1 MAPIKVYPPDK
12 LPERGVTDLQ
22 FSVWS
27 QELEIYIKQDA
38 RLSVFLPGKPY
49 ATWEAYEVNPDR
61 IAEPA
66 GNDEEAHLAVRQ
78 TELLTF
84 LSLVAKA
91 CDINHYNVIM
101 RHSTS
106 LEWIY
111 TRLREDYDI
120 QQKGIHFFSIFD
132 LRFQPGTSA
141 VAFYNQYRNQVTANL
156 KKQGDTIIWQNNTI
170 LEADERCSPTFE
182 DMILANVLG
191 LIDPRLPG
199 HVRDHYHHLIGKTK
213 SLMDYRTDI
222 LVKVPTFITEIEGK
236 PQNSSLHCQVDEHLG
251 AMRYQQ
257 PFRGRGNPSR
267 GAHSTRYRGNGR
279 GLANS
284 TRSSFSSLYCRLCH
298 VTGQPETV
306 VRSHRTGDPECPKL
320 SAADRTYIENQRNPQ
335 RLNAIS
341 QHTDG
346 RTSLADEYGYDQDL
360 EHEDSSLLDDQVR
373 TQTTKTIPSPVL
385 SYSSPTSIHRTS
397 SSRPMASCNFI
408 QPVPSQILTAFT
420 RDKQPV
426 HIELDSNATVN
437 YITLVAA
444 KSFGFHISP
453 NSQLSVLADGITKL
467 LAIGEINEIFSRNEW
482 TVSFKAVVVHT
493 LHTQLIGGTVFLKEN
508 AIKQDFVRNTI
519 QVHGKYTVLTTSPAF
534 LLPI

>member
-284 TRSSFSSLYCRLCH
+284 TRSS
-298 VTGQPETV
+298 
-306 VRSHRTGDPECPKL
+306 
-320 SAADRTYIENQRNPQ
+320 N
-335 RLNAIS
+335 
-341 QHTDG
+341 
-346 RTSLADEYGYDQDL
+346 
-360 EHEDSSLLDDQVR
+360 
-373 TQTTKTIPSPVL
+373 
-385 SYSSPTSIHRTS
+385 
-397 SSRPMASCNFI
+397 
-408 QPVPSQILTAFT
+408 
-420 RDKQPV
+420 
-426 HIELDSNATVN
+426 
-437 YITLVAA
+437 
-444 KSFGFHISP
+444 
-453 NSQLSVLADGITKL
+453 GI
-467 LAIGEINEIFSRNEW
+467 
-482 TVSFKAVVVHT
+482 
-493 LHTQLIGGTVFLKEN
+493 
-508 AIKQDFVRNTI
+508 
-519 QVHGKYTVLTTSPAF
+519 
-534 LLPI
+534 